1 MEIARN
7 MIEALKRGPDGIDGI
22 LSLYEI
28 PQEFVDDKEL
38 FDAWWLP
45 KTEIGDDGLYH
56 IVEPARISDEAKA
69 QRLAMPPV
77 HNLIT
82 NLGISLILTNLSV
95 ASQGSMFP
103 VTQIMSVG
111 NGTCTGVL
119 RTDTSVIG
127 DVFVATARKAPSTY
141 YINGFLTTIIVQFAT
156 TDAVGNWTNAGFYG
170 YKVAGSQ
177 NASTTGGTGA
187 LMSHVLFP
195 FTKSNSTAY
204 SLNYAFLMGN

>member
-1 MEIARN
+1 MSFELIR
-7 MIEALKRGPDGIDGI
+7 RGPDGIDGI

-28 PQEFVDDKEL
+28 PNEFAEDKEL

-45 KTEIGDDGLYH
+45 RTEIGRDGLYH
-56 IVEPARISDEAKA
+56 IIEPARISDEAKA
-69 QRLAMPPV
+69 QRLVMPPM

-95 ASQGSMFP
+95 TTQAAMFP

-119 RTDTSVIG
+119 RTDTSVPG
-127 DVFVATARKAPSTY
+127 DAFVATARKAPTSY
-141 YINGFLTTIIVQFAT
+141 AINGFLTTIITNYGT
-156 TDAVGNWTNAGFYG
+156 TDAVGTWTNAGWYG
-170 YKVAGSQ
+170 YKVASAQ
-177 NASTTGGTGA
+177 NATTTGGTGA

-195 FTKSNSTAY
+195 FVKSNSASY
-204 SLNYAFLMGN
+204 SINYAFLMGN